1 MNSCSDTVAII
12 SHDAGGAELISSMVY
27 HKKLKCKFSLGGP
40 AKKIFEKKIGSVKNL
55 PFREAINKSNYA
67 ITGTGWAT
75 DLEYNAIKYAKDKQI
90 PVIAYL
96 DHYVNYKERFIRN
109 DLEILPNQFWVTDK
123 YSFDICK
130 NIFPSTKL
138 KIVDN
143 FYLKDQLSQI
153 KKIDDLIEDNLLYI
167 LEPTR
172 NKWGKNKLGEFQALD
187 YFLSKLSF
195 LNLPRNTKI
204 NLRPHPSDKFGK
216 YDSWIKERK
225 EPFKFLINESLS
237 LNESISK
244 SKWIVGCES
253 YALVIAIEAGRKVF
267 TSLPSWAHECRLP
280 QKKIVKMKNLK

>member
-1 MNSCSDTVAII
+1 
-12 SHDAGGAELISSMVY
+12 MVY

-40 AKKIFEKKIGSVKNL
+40 AKKIFEKKIGSVNNL
-55 PFREAINKSNYA
+55 PFRQAINESNYV

-75 DLEYNAIKYAKDKQI
+75 DLEYNAIKYAKNKQI
-90 PVIAYL
+90 PVTAYL

-123 YSFDICK
+123 YSLDICK
-130 NIFPSTKL
+130 NIFPSIKL

-172 NKWGKNKLGEFQALD
+172 NKWGKSKLGEFQALD
-187 YFLSKLSF
+187 YFLSKLSY

-204 NLRPHPSDKFGK
+204 NLRPHPSDKSGK
-216 YDSWIKERK
+216 YDRWIKERK